1 MIGDSMRTKYEKSSN
16 RDDDDETMD
25 LSDPK
30 QVAKLKRL
38 ANAHY

>member
-1 MIGDSMRTKYEKSSN
+1 MIGDSIRTKYDRISDK
-16 RDDDDETMD
+16 DDDNETMD

-30 QVAKLKRL
+30 QIAKLKRL